1 LQQYVIEKQNGKP
14 VWEKYKTP
22 ILEVLNSYRHGT
34 LNNIAMHDNG
44 LIWAG
49 TPGKALTWMDAV
61 IDGVPVTARIGYCV
75 EINALWY
82 NAVCFALQLAGEN
95 GDEDFLREW
104 RGLPDLIKDNF
115 IQQFWNGTS
124 LADVVTQ
131 ISKDFSVRSNQI
143 IAASLPFTMLS
154 ENEIYS
160 IVDVVKNELLTPR
173 GLRTL
178 TPKNPAYTGT
188 YEGDQ
193 KQRDSAYHQGTVW
206 VWQLEHFVA
215 AYLKLQGASGLDF
228 VKSIYHGFEPCV
240 LDHGVSTISEIYDG
254 NPPHQARGAISQ
266 AWSVASL
273 LRIEQM
279 IQKFSKKSKTG
290 K

>member
-1 LQQYVIEKQNGKP
+1 
-14 VWEKYKTP
+14 
-22 ILEVLNSYRHGT
+22 
-34 LNNIAMHDNG
+34 MHDNG

-75 EINALWY
+75 EIHALWY